1 MADGGASDGSDDE
14 APPLPD
20 EPPPL
25 PEGLPPLPDGLPAVE
40 AHDISMIFIY
50 HIFCMISL

>member
-1 MADGGASDGSDDE
+1 MADGASDGSDDE

-50 HIFCMISL
+50 HIFA